1 MNRRRLLAGTA
12 SVGLGALAGCTSG
25 FFART
30 VSENFSRTYDVSTG
44 TTLSV
49 DNRNGSV
56 LVQRTDG
63 DQLRVAGAKRGST
76 REALDSISIDAVE
89 GEQFVVDVS
98 FAGSDPTWDRSVTLT
113 IDVPEGVTVDRVASE
128 NGGVTVTDVRG
139 DVDATTS
146 NGDVDVS
153 DVDGF
158 VALETVNGSV
168 SARNTTG
175 LRAARTTNGE
185 VDVDLLAMRGDVRC
199 ASSNGSVTVRVGP
212 DVAAGF
218 RLTTSNGGAT
228 VGDLEYTATTTRDDV
243 VEGRLRGGTTPT
255 LVLSSENG
263 DVTLRPAESES

>member
-1 MNRRRLLAGTA
+1 M
-12 SVGLGALAGCTSG
+12 GLGALAGCTSG

-30 VSENFSRTYDVSTG
+30 VSENFSRTFDVAAE
-44 TTLSV
+44 TTLAV

-76 REALDSISIDAVE
+76 REALDSISVDVVE

-98 FAGSDPTWDRSVTLT
+98 FTGDDPTWDRSVTLT
-113 IDVPEGVTVDRVASE
+113 VDVPEGVTVDRVATE
-128 NGGVTVTDVRG
+128 NGGVTVADVRG
-139 DVDATTS
+139 DVDATTR

-153 DVDGF
+153 DVAGF
-158 VALETVNGSV
+158 VSLETSNGSV

-175 LRAARTTNGE
+175 LRGARTSNGD

-199 ASSNGSVTVRVGP
+199 ASSNGSVTVRVGSG
-212 DVAAGF
+212 VATGF

-228 VGDLEYTATTTRDDV
+228 VGDLEYTATTTRDDLI
-243 VEGRLRGGTTPT
+243 EGRLRGASSPT
-255 LVLSSENG
+255 LVLSSGNG
-263 DVTLRPAESES
+263 DVTLRPAGSES